1 MHSPDPHERWRIGQR
16 SHLRSGS
23 RRRPTRYG
31 VRPALHDPAVI
42 LGARLIIVCRS
53 DSGVDYYKTFTSR
66 RSGQTAIEADHLERR
81 RVVICNDQRG

>member
-31 VRPALHDPAVI
+31 VRPALHDPAV
-42 LGARLIIVCRS
+42 
-53 DSGVDYYKTFTSR
+53 
-66 RSGQTAIEADHLERR
+66 
-81 RVVICNDQRG
+81 